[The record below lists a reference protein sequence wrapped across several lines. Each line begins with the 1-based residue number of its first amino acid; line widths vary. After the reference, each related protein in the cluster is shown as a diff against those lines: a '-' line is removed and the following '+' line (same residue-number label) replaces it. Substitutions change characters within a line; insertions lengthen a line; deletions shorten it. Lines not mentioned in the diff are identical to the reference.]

1 MSLVYFIVSLE
12 KEKSHLIPGLPH
24 CIKFVP
30 LNTSKKGGIK
40 ESHILAHKTQIFYA
54 KSVLNFKIESWA
66 YGWELFMG
74 KNSISSHFLGYCL
87 NIKLGWGVYSAVTKF
102 HFGWTKVRG

>member
-1 MSLVYFIVSLE
+1 
-12 KEKSHLIPGLPH
+12 
-24 CIKFVP
+24 
-30 LNTSKKGGIK
+30 
-40 ESHILAHKTQIFYA
+40 
-54 KSVLNFKIESWA
+54 
-66 YGWELFMG
+66 MG